1 MNDPQALGIV
11 SFGARQRQRSQ
22 TIKNPLARRETW
34 VHSLGWEDPL
44 EENMATHSGILA
56 WRLPMDRGA
65 LAGYSPWGC
74 KKSDRTEQLHTAQR

>member
-1 MNDPQALGIV
+1 MNGPQALGIV

-22 TIKNPLARRETW
+22 TIKNLLAMRETW

-65 LAGYSPWGC
+65 LAGYSPWGR
-74 KKSDRTEQLHTAQR
+74 KKSDRTERLHTAQR

>member
-1 MNDPQALGIV
+1 MNGPQALGIV

-22 TIKNPLARRETW
+22 TIKNPLAMRETW

-65 LAGYSPWGC
+65 LAGYSPWGR